1 MEVKHRSRSVAI
13 NNGEKDS
20 SEATSP
26 SSPNTGKGHTA
37 KMSRRD
43 ALSPSSRKL
52 LPIFISSLAF
62 GMCYFSWSWCYK
74 LFRQSVNA
82 PSDASS
88 IRSANNGRGPKNE
101 LVKGVSSLKTSMA
114 KPSVALPNVLVMAA
128 GTSAV
133 RVASFVLIFV
143 LCCCCLLQ
151 YRFMMYVSACKV
163 HFN

>member
-1 MEVKHRSRSVAI
+1 MEVKHRSVAI

-20 SEATSP
+20 SKSTSP
-26 SSPNTGKGHTA
+26 SSPNTGNGHTA

-43 ALSPSSRKL
+43 ALSPSLKL
-52 LPIFISSLAF
+52 LISGAF

-74 LFRQSVNA
+74 LFRQSANA
-82 PSDASS
+82 PSYASS
-88 IRSANNGRGPKNE
+88 IRSANNGRGPMNE

-114 KPSVALPNVLVMAA
+114 KPSVALPNVLVMEA
-128 GTSAV
+128 GTRAV

-151 YRFMMYVSACKV
+151 YRLMMYVSACKV